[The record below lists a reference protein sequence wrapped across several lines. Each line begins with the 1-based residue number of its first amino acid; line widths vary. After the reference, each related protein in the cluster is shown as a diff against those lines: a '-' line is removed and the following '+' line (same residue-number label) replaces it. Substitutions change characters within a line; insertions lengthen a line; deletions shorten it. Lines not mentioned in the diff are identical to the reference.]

1 MDLKG
6 RCDVIGLPSL
16 LTMIEAG
23 RMTGLLR
30 IARVNPVEDGLIHL
44 VAGRIHRAE
53 LRPREDLRG
62 REAVIALL
70 SRADGTFEFTPEPVN
85 VGNEIHHTTAQIL
98 VEAARRLDGN
108 R

>member
-16 LTMIEAG
+16 LLMIEAG
-23 RMTGLLR
+23 RMTGTLR
-30 IARVNPVEDGLIHL
+30 ISRVNPVEDGLIYL
-44 VAGRIHRAE
+44 VSGQIHRAE

-62 REAVIALL
+62 REAVIALMN
-70 SRADGTFEFTPEPVN
+70 RADGTFEFTPETLD
-85 VGNEIHHTTAQIL
+85 VGNEVHHTTAQIV
-98 VEAARRLDGN
+98 VEAARRLDGP